1 MSLGLKKVKI
11 MLCDNLKKIRNEKNI
26 GIRKLARISGVSHI
40 IIINIESGKSRNPTI
55 TSIMK
60 LAKALDITIDKLVYG
75 EA

>member
-1 MSLGLKKVKI
+1 